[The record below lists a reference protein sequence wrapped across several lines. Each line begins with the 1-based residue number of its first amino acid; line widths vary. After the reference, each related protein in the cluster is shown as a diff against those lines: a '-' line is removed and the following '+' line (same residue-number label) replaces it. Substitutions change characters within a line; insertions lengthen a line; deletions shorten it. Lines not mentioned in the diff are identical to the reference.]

1 MVPTEPVK
9 MTGDVEATIENT
21 HPLYLIVGEKSV
33 SPCDH
38 ETFTRFQRWVVETCT
53 EAKVDTY
60 IEGNVSIDHWQQQTE
75 DGYSYLLNPCECGT
89 YLPME
94 VDPNPM
100 FSSAIGLLSD
110 LRRLQNQSKSIPEAY
125 RKLIESMM
133 QMAELSLDSNTTLEI
148 R

>member
-1 MVPTEPVK
+1 MDYAGPEK
-9 MTGDVEATIENT
+9 MRTDIQGTIENT
-21 HPLYLIVGEKSV
+21 HSLYLIVGEKSV

-38 ETFTRFQRWVVETCT
+38 ATFTRFQRWVVETCT
-53 EAKVDTY
+53 DGQVETI
-60 IEGNVSIDHWQQQTE
+60 IEGNVSIDHWDEQTG
-75 DGYSYLLNPCECGT
+75 DGYPFLLNPCECGT

-110 LRRLQNQSKSIPEAY
+110 LRRLQNQSKNIPEEY
-125 RKLIESMM
+125 RQLIEQMM
-133 QMAELSLDSNTTLEI
+133 QMAEHSLDTNTAMEI